1 MKHYKKN
8 ILMVAAENDALP
20 NAKVGGIGDVVRDIP
35 IALAREECQVQV
47 VLPDYGHFSKMPS
60 TQKIAAFQVNFAG
73 KQEEVHLFKVKGK
86 QLLQS
91 YLDEVGPAIT
101 YWALGHS
108 YFSPCGDGAVYCND
122 GSERPFATD
131 ASKYAFF
138 CAAVAQVC
146 VEGGFGQLDVVH
158 LHDWHAALILVLREY
173 DPAYASLKN
182 LPMVYT
188 IHNLSLQGVRP
199 FSGDGSSLETWYPHL
214 NYDRSR
220 ICDPRATHCI
230 NPMRAGITLADKIH
244 TVSPSY
250 AQEIQR
256 PSLTARGIYGGEGL
270 EQDLMLANAQGK
282 LIGILNGCEYPEGR
296 KYKIENKNNLANIII
311 ESLIGWVS
319 KSPVV
324 ASCHWMAQK
333 RIYLWLQNKE
343 RGFIVTSVGRITGQK
358 VRLFKEIVDKSTG
371 ASLLDAIL
379 ERLGTNGAFFLLG
392 SGTAEYEQFF
402 LEISARHPN
411 FIYLQGYSD
420 ALSQALYNNG
430 DLFIMPSSFEPCGI
444 SQMLA
449 MRAGQP
455 CLVHAVGGLNDTVED
470 GVTGFSF
477 SGQDSVEQAQ
487 NCAQKFA
494 DILALHDSNPKA
506 FQKIATAAKAA
517 RFSWE
522 QVAKDYIDKLYSADT
537 SGQ

>member
-1 MKHYKKN
+1 MTTHKN

-35 IALAREECQVQV
+35 LALSQQDCQVQV
-47 VLPDYGHFSKMPS
+47 VLPDYGHFSTLPS
-60 TQKIAAFQVNFAG
+60 TQRVAAYPVFFGG
-73 KQEEVHLFKVKGK
+73 KWEEVHLFRVKAK
-86 QLLQS
+86 QVIHQHI
-91 YLDEVGPAIT
+91 EQTGGRIT

-146 VEGGFGQLDVVH
+146 VQNGFGPLDVIH
-158 LHDWHAALILVLREY
+158 LHDWHAALILVLREF
-173 DPAYASLKN
+173 DPAYAALKQ
-182 LPMVYT
+182 LRSVYT
-188 IHNLSLQGVRP
+188 IHNLALQGVRP
-199 FSGDGSSLETWYPHL
+199 FAGDASSFEAWFPQL

-230 NPMRAGITLADKIH
+230 NPMRAGIVLADKVH
-244 TVSPSY
+244 AVSPSY

-256 PSLTARGIYGGEGL
+256 PSQPELGLYGGEGL
-270 EQDLMLANAQGK
+270 EQDLVSAATAGK
-282 LIGILNGCEYPEGR
+282 LVGILNGCEYPPGL
-296 KYKIENKNNLANIII
+296 KCKIANKNELANIIL

-319 KSPVV
+319 KKPTV
-324 ASCHWMAQK
+324 ASCHWVAQK
-333 RIYLWLQNKE
+333 RVMMWLQNKE

-358 VRLFKEIVDKSTG
+358 VRLFKEVVDKSTG
-371 ASLLDAIL
+371 ETLIDVLLNK
-379 ERLGTNGAFFLLG
+379 LGHQGAFFLLG
-392 SGTAEYEQFF
+392 SGTADYEQFF
-402 LEISARHPN
+402 LEVSSRHSN

-420 ALSQALYNNG
+420 ALSHAMYNNG
-430 DLFIMPSSFEPCGI
+430 DLFLMPSSFEPCGI

-455 CLVHAVGGLNDTVED
+455 CLVHAVGGLNDTVVD

-477 SGQDSVEQAQ
+477 SGPDIQSQAQ
-487 NCAQKFA
+487 QCVEKFEA
-494 DILALHDSNPKA
+494 ILHMHNNNPKA
-506 FQKIATAAKAA
+506 FQKIARTAEAQ
-517 RFSWE
+517 RFSW
-522 QVAKDYIDKLYSADT
+522 QSVASAYISSLYE
-537 SGQ
+537 

>member
-1 MKHYKKN
+1 MHYKKN

-60 TQKIAAFQVNFAG
+60 TEKVAAFQVNFAG

-86 QLLQS
+86 QLLKT

-138 CAAVAQVC
+138 CAAVAQVS
-146 VEGGFGQLDVVH
+146 VQGGFGVLDVIH
-158 LHDWHAALILVLREY
+158 LHDWHAALILVLREF
-173 DPAYASLKN
+173 DPAYASLKAI
-182 LPMVYT
+182 PTVYT

-199 FSGDGSSLETWYPHL
+199 FAGDGSSLETWYPHL
-214 NYDRSR
+214 NYERSR

-230 NPMRAGITLADKIH
+230 NPMRAGISLADKVH
-244 TVSPSY
+244 TVSPTY

-256 PSLTARGIYGGEGL
+256 PSFTARGVYGGEGL
-270 EQDLMLANAQGK
+270 EQDLILANAQGK
-282 LIGILNGCEYPEGR
+282 LVGILNGCEYPEGR
-296 KYKIENKNNLANIII
+296 KYKIENKNNLANIIL

-319 KSPVV
+319 KNPLVL
-324 ASCHWMAQK
+324 SCHWVAQK
-333 RIYLWLQNKE
+333 RIHLWLQNKE

-371 ASLLDAIL
+371 ATLLDALL
-379 ERLGTNGAFFLLG
+379 ERLGTSGAFFLLG
-392 SGTAEYEQFF
+392 SGTPEYEQFF
-402 LEISARHPN
+402 LEMSARHPN

-420 ALSQALYNNG
+420 ALSHALYNNG
-430 DLFIMPSSFEPCGI
+430 DLFVMPSSFEPCGI

-455 CLVHAVGGLNDTVED
+455 CLVHAVGGLNDTVQD
-470 GVTGFSF
+470 GITGFSF
-477 SGQDSVEQAQ
+477 SGDDSVEQAQ
-487 NCAQKFA
+487 NCAKKF
-494 DILALHDSNPKA
+494 DEILTMHRDNPKT
-506 FQKIATAAKAA
+506 FQKIATNAQAQ
-517 RFSWE
+517 RFSWQ
-522 QVAKDYIDKLYSADT
+522 QVAKDYIEKLYGPDT
-537 SGQ
+537 ASLK